1 MDDQKVFNLKSNM
14 DVNYD
19 GDALVMCPE
28 CDSEINVAF
37 SNIVDESL
45 VLGECI
51 ICLLCGASLDQ
62 VHPSK
67 ATTKKIADYVEKEML
82 KDLEKEL
89 GQIFK

>member
-14 DVNYD
+14 DVKDD
-19 GDALVMCPE
+19 GSALVTCPE
-28 CDSEINVAF
+28 CESEINVVF
-37 SNIVDESL
+37 SNIVDEGL

-51 ICLLCGASLDQ
+51 ICPLCGASLDQ

-82 KDLEKEL
+82 KDLEKGL
-89 GQIFK
+89 GEIFK

>member
-1 MDDQKVFNLKSNM
+1 MDNQKAFNLKSNM
-14 DVNYD
+14 DVNDD
-19 GDALVMCPE
+19 GNTLVACPE
-28 CDSEINVAF
+28 CESEINVAF
-37 SNIVDESL
+37 SNIADDSML
-45 VLGECI
+45 LAECI
-51 ICLLCGASLDQ
+51 VCPFCNSDLDQ